1 MGTHQELV
9 ARADGIYRRL
19 YELQY
24 REATPRATRARLASM
39 VARGLVRE
47 VGRGPQDPK
56 RKYYLAQKE

>member
-24 REATPRATRARLASM
+24 RDSTAPTPRAAS
-39 VARGLVRE
+39 AAATVR
-47 VGRGPQDPK
+47 PMP
-56 RKYYLAQKE
+56 A

>member
-24 REATPRATRARLASM
+24 RESTPPPRAAS
-39 VARGLVRE
+39 AAATVR
-47 VGRGPQDPK
+47 PMP
-56 RKYYLAQKE
+56 A